1 MSQRL
6 FLCLFLLTLIVPGL
20 ADPPDL
26 DRIAFDQRLDQT
38 VPLNLS
44 FQDDQG
50 QAVSLGQYFSTSPA
64 ILLFAYYRCPN
75 LCSITL
81 QGLADSLQRIPFKAG
96 QAFQV
101 VVVGIDPRET
111 PQAAASKKVELIGH
125 YPKAALENWH
135 LLTGEAA
142 IIQQL
147 ADSVGYRYRYDASL
161 DQYAHA
167 AGIVLLTPG
176 GRIARYFYGVQFP
189 SEVLRLSLVEATKGR
204 IGSPIDQL
212 LLLCYDYN
220 PETGRYTVV
229 IMKVLRLAGLVTVA
243 LMGSVIAWLMLRER
257 GKPTVSNSIAT
268 DGTD

>member
-6 FLCLFLLTLIVPGL
+6 FLCLFLLTLAPAL
-20 ADPPDL
+20 AGPPDL
-26 DRIAFDQRLDQT
+26 DKIAFDQHLDRT

-44 FQDDQG
+44 FRDDQG

-101 VVVGIDPRET
+101 VVVGIDPKET
-111 PQAAASKKVELIGH
+111 SQAAAAKKAELTGH
-125 YPKAALENWH
+125 YPTAALENWH

-142 IIQQL
+142 TIQQL
-147 ADSVGYRYRYDASL
+147 ADSVGYRYRYDAEL

-167 AGIVLLTPG
+167 TGIVLLTPR
-176 GRIARYFYGVQFP
+176 GRIARYFYGIQFP
-189 SEVLRLSLVEATKGR
+189 TEVLRLSLVETAKGQ
-204 IGSPIDQL
+204 IDSPIDQL

-229 IMKVLRLAGLVTVA
+229 IMKILRLAGLVTIA
-243 LMGSVIAWLMLRER
+243 LMGSAIAWLLLRER
-257 GKPTVSNSIAT
+257 RRQRGLSGAKR
-268 DGTD
+268 